1 MERSD
6 VENLVVHL
14 EHSLDLS
21 TMESGVKLVGAALTR
36 KSLNKWGVRNI
47 LRSAWKDLG
56 VLEIKWVHDNTYI
69 ITAQDEIT
77 ALKILNQVP
86 WAVMKL
92 NFYVKRWSPD
102 LAIEDIQMAL
112 VPFWIQI
119 WGVPLSL
126 STELNVRRL
135 AKEIGEFVEMEDPA
149 KARGFLRVKV
159 VVDSEK
165 PLIPGCWIPRDNN
178 RDTWIEFRYERL
190 QDFCYRCGRIG
201 HANTKCSGLPGQG
214 NVATYGEW
222 TRTAPIRDEVK
233 VQHPLSLNVGEMRVA
248 GATRGG
254 LGTNSQRRVR
264 AIEGMETGRSMGG
277 LWGPH
282 QQDEAHNLR
291 SGSRKWQRIRNRS
304 DNQGCLDT
312 QAVRIHEIDDEGVQ
326 ISASLGVESNPGQLV
341 SLYTHYQ
348 PRMIVNVDLSQTESP
363 FFGAW

>member
-1 MERSD
+1 MGGQFLEISSFIFSIRRPTYCQSGSLVFALNCDIKKARIQNGTRKMERSD

-47 LRSAWKDLG
+47 LCSAWKDLG

-86 WAVMKL
+86 WAVMKQ
-92 NFYVKRWSPD
+92 NFSVKRWSPD

-119 WGVPLSL
+119 RGVPLSL

-159 VVDSEK
+159 VVDFEK
-165 PLIPGCWIPRDNN
+165 PLVPGCWIPRDNN

-190 QDFCYRCGRIG
+190 QDFCYCCGRI
-201 HANTKCSGLPGQG
+201 
-214 NVATYGEW
+214 
-222 TRTAPIRDEVK
+222 
-233 VQHPLSLNVGEMRVA
+233 
-248 GATRGG
+248 
-254 LGTNSQRRVR
+254 
-264 AIEGMETGRSMGG
+264 
-277 LWGPH
+277 
-282 QQDEAHNLR
+282 
-291 SGSRKWQRIRNRS
+291 
-304 DNQGCLDT
+304 
-312 QAVRIHEIDDEGVQ
+312 
-326 ISASLGVESNPGQLV
+326 
-341 SLYTHYQ
+341 
-348 PRMIVNVDLSQTESP
+348 
-363 FFGAW
+363 

>member
-119 WGVPLSL
+119 RGVPLSL

-233 VQHPLSLNVGEMRVA
+233 FN
-248 GATRGG
+248 
-254 LGTNSQRRVR
+254 
-264 AIEGMETGRSMGG
+264 
-277 LWGPH
+277 
-282 QQDEAHNLR
+282 
-291 SGSRKWQRIRNRS
+291 
-304 DNQGCLDT
+304 
-312 QAVRIHEIDDEGVQ
+312 
-326 ISASLGVESNPGQLV
+326 
-341 SLYTHYQ
+341 THYH
-348 PRMIVNVDLSQTESP
+348 
-363 FFGAW
+363 